1 MVSLGVFLDDADPS
15 EHTYISNPTGG
26 TAIIGSFDTTVVEG
40 GEFATTLKMDISA
53 VPEPSVAMLGGLMAL
68 FALRRKRGSI

>member
-1 MVSLGVFLDDADPS
+1 MVSLGVFLDDDPS
-15 EHTYISNPTGG
+15 ENTYISNPTGG

-40 GEFATTLKMDISA
+40 DEFATLKMDISA